1 MDYSPISNSEKGLFI
16 RTKLNAVLSALI
28 LGSEGINNVWGTLR
42 ALQSSASGL
51 ETTVQQN
58 FNTLMQFIDNAG
70 NYTDQQINELRN
82 YIDTVSSGAGGL
94 GGFIDSLNF
103 SPDGLDPTTP
113 CTLFT
118 ILTGTFVNMK
128 DSNNNAITISGS
140 NKFSIFYRAAN
151 ATYWTV
157 RSLEITPTLDSAV
170 ALALSILQGTHS
182 LQQLTKGGN
191 KVAPITTTLA
201 VVDADR
207 NAVLKAILDQYD
219 SMLIDSD
226 LVFSSTKSYAVGD
239 LCIYERELYRFTTAH
254 SGLWRA
260 DDAVKTSIVVELV
273 RNISGGG
280 SPSSAIFATSQAVSD
295 VSIFGPDV
303 NFGEYSDAQKA
314 LMIPNARYIENIRG
328 VIYLDS
334 MGVEFDGTTVA
345 PITNGLVYDDSASS
359 LVKYTGGVPTYISC
373 NVDFLYCNKITGF
386 FYRFITGSYTMHRI
400 GGLPLVDNVASD
412 DTDKALTAKQGKA
425 LKALIDALVLD
436 SFTSTSTTKALSA
449 KKGKELKDLVDTIST
464 TLSGLVLDVLTSDDA
479 TKALSAKQGKALNQ
493 KFLSALS
500 HNATLDTA
508 TALKLYYTKNGTQ
521 SQISLPGASDTK
533 AGVLTAEMY
542 GKLSFLWEA
551 LVESKGSFITIPES
565 GSTIRVTGNTSGPT
579 VFNVKVRGFNWEENL
594 NCIVVGTNFL
604 MIDGATITAEEVNEG
619 FTIIAAYNYQNTG
632 GAGAVAPTT
641 TKTGA
646 LYVRNSSNNVIAEF
660 VLSAEFGNNWS
671 DIQPMT

>member
-51 ETTVQQN
+51 EATVQQN

-151 ATYWTV
+151 VTYWTV

-219 SMLIDSD
+219 SMLVDSN
-226 LVFSSTKSYAVGD
+226 LVFSSTRTYTVGD
-239 LCIYERELYRFTTAH
+239 LCIYERELYRFTTSH

-260 DDAVKTSIVVELV
+260 DDAVKTSIVAELV

-280 SPSSAIFATSQAVSD
+280 SSSAIFASGQAVD
-295 VSIFGPDV
+295 EVLIFDNDV
-303 NFGEYSDAQKA
+303 NFGEYSDSQKA
-314 LMIPNARYIENIRG
+314 KMIPNAQYIENIRG
-328 VIYLDS
+328 VVYLDS
-334 MGVEFDGTTVA
+334 MGLELDGGETP
-345 PITNGLVYDDSASS
+345 PIFNGLVWDDDIGT
-359 LVKYTGGVPTYISC
+359 LIRYTGGTPSYIAG
-373 NVDFLYCNKITGF
+373 NEALFYCNKVTGY
-386 FYRFITGSYTMHRI
+386 FYRFLARSVSMVRI

-412 DTDKALTAKQGKA
+412 DTDKGLTARQGKA

-479 TKALSAKQGKALNQ
+479 TKALSAKQGKVLNQ

-500 HNATLDTA
+500 HNANSDTA
-508 TALKLYYTKNGTQ
+508 TVLKLLYTKNGTQ

-551 LVESKGSFITIPES
+551 LIESKGRFITIPES

-632 GAGAVAPTT
+632 GAGAVVPAS

-646 LYVRNSSNNVIAEF
+646 LYVRDSSNNIIAQF

-671 DIQPMT
+671 DVQPMT

>member
-128 DSNNNAITISGS
+128 DSNNNAITITGS

-151 ATYWTV
+151 VTYWTV

-219 SMLIDSD
+219 SMLVDSN

-260 DDAVKTSIVVELV
+260 SDTVKTSVVAELV
-273 RNISGGG
+273 RNISGGE
-280 SPSSAIFATSQAVSD
+280 SSSAIFASGQAVD
-295 VSIFGPDV
+295 EVLIFDNDV
-303 NFGEYSDAQKA
+303 NFGEYSDSQKA
-314 LMIPNARYIENIRG
+314 KMIPNAQYIENIRG
-328 VIYLDS
+328 VVYLDS
-334 MGVEFDGTTVA
+334 MGLALDGQEVP
-345 PITNGLVYDDSASS
+345 PIFNGLVWDNDNGT
-359 LVKYTGGVPTYISC
+359 LIRYTGGTPSYIAGNESL
-373 NVDFLYCNKITGF
+373 FYCNKVTGY
-386 FYRFITGSYTMHRI
+386 FYRFLARSVSMVRI

-412 DTDKALTAKQGKA
+412 DTDKGLTARQGKA

-479 TKALSAKQGKALNQ
+479 TKALSAKQGKVLNQ

-500 HNATLDTA
+500 HNVNSDTA
-508 TALKLYYTKNGTQ
+508 TVLKLLYTKNGTQ

-551 LVESKGSFITIPES
+551 LIESKGRFITIPES

-632 GAGAVAPTT
+632 GGGAVTPTT

-646 LYVRNSSNNVIAEF
+646 LYVRDSSNNVIAEF
-660 VLSAEFGNNWS
+660 VLSAEFSNNWG